1 MPQAASPSPTTVLVV
16 EDEMVLRMRAVD
28 MIAAKTLSQQT
39 LCIRI
44 TRVPGPDVFF
54 RSMARTK
61 PLSR

>member
-1 MPQAASPSPTTVLVV
+1 
-16 EDEMVLRMRAVD
+16 VLRMRAVD